1 MATSKWRTEGEG
13 DDAGQAVKRTP
24 LRSVANTALH
34 TVNIG
39 GQVFSTPSPYLMEI
53 LEAARREIEA
63 ENLRLS
69 QPVANDQSSNDLPD
83 RQKRLPQSVDKTGLR
98 ATTTPEKLRVDVKSF
113 LTEFRNCEI
122 DRDGF
127 VSLKYVRVAP
137 TYVPRVGSILS
148 TLAVELE
155 RYGFSLNGEASRI
168 GFSKD
173 GTTLGLGVDA
183 PRKRETQISKSG
195 WKQFS
200 HVHVGRFKLHIYG
213 PADGIKKE
221 WSDTDTKSIEDH
233 FDKIV
238 ESFRINHVALR
249 EREEH
254 ARQAVARRAHMASRR
269 KWQSN
274 ARSVKAI
281 VLPFCKV

>member
-98 ATTTPEKLRVDVKSF
+98 ATTTSEKLRVDVKSF

-155 RYGFSLNGEASRI
+155 RYGFSFNGEASRI

-173 GTTLGLGVDA
+173 GTTLGLGIDA

-213 PADGIKKE
+213 PADGIKKGMVRYRYKIDRRPLRQNCRE
-221 WSDTDTKSIEDH
+221 LSDK
-233 FDKIV
+233 
-238 ESFRINHVALR
+238 
-249 EREEH
+249 
-254 ARQAVARRAHMASRR
+254 SRR
-269 KWQSN
+269 FERTRRTCSPSSCAPSSHGVTAKN
-274 ARSVKAI
+274 GRATHEA
-281 VLPFCKV
+281 